1 LDDRVVVIREF
12 CKEEVVMSETK
23 RMAEEANRIGEE
35 VQERTQ
41 RMGREYQKAVE
52 RGFET
57 ATRSFSEANRGF
69 QAMAAEMTDF
79 SRRRWEDV
87 FQAWEQLLRARH
99 FGDVVEVQ
107 TQYAQKAFEAY
118 TSEMSKLGEMCLGT
132 ARNASKPV
140 EDATRTF
147 R

>member
-1 LDDRVVVIREF
+1 MIVVRKF
-12 CKEEVVMSETK
+12 CNEEVVMADTRK
-23 RMAEEANRIGEE
+23 MDEEASRIGGE

-41 RMGREYQKAVE
+41 RMGRDYQKAVE

-69 QAMAAEMTDF
+69 QAMAAEVTDF
-79 SRRRWEDV
+79 SKRRWEDV
-87 FQAWEQLLRARH
+87 FHAWERLLRARH

-107 TQYAQKAFEAY
+107 TQYAQRAFEAY
-118 TSEMSKLGEMCLGT
+118 TSEMSKLGEMCLDT
-132 ARNASKPV
+132 ARSASKPV
-140 EDATRTF
+140 EDATRKV